1 MNKKDNK
8 MSQSLYDILEISKDS
23 TQGEIKKAYRTL
35 AKKYHPDRNQSDNAE
50 DKFKEIN
57 GAYEILSDEAK
68 RHKYDQH
75 GDSMFE
81 NKNFSD
87 FSQGNVNIDD
97 LFNQVFGNDR
107 FQQEENLDVQQEI
120 IITFRTAL
128 IGGKESIY
136 LQNRESVDINIPKG
150 IRNGEKLRLKG
161 RGKKG
166 LSFNRVGD
174 LFLTVKVQPH
184 PDYKLDGNDITK
196 DLDISLHTAIFG
208 SKLQVETLETVLNIN
223 IPVNVKNGQK
233 FRIRQSGLYNRK
245 TKLTG
250 NLYLNVNVILPKID
264 ELEPNFVKKL
274 KEQLPQYL

>member
-1 MNKKDNK
+1 